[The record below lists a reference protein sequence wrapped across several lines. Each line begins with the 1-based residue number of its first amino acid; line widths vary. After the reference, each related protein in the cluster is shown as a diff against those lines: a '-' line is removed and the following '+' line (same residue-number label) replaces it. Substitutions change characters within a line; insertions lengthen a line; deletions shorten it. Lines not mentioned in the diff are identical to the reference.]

1 MKRKTLLVLTI
12 LMAFYAN
19 SLAEEQ
25 YATIL
30 KTTGGVNIKQSGSA
44 SFSTPAQ
51 MSMGLMK
58 GDAIRTESNG
68 FVAIIFNNDKSMVK
82 IRKNSEIEIK
92 EDYAART
99 IKMTQGR
106 VLVNVTP
113 GVGSNYRIE
122 TATSVASVKGT
133 KFWVFSDQAGDR
145 FYGVNGTVQILN
157 IITGIE
163 SMMQAGQMII
173 STSDGQIVN
182 IPVDPQDMPQDED
195 EVKPEQTPSQ
205 PGEEEGSAET
215 PSGETPSDGTA
226 IEGTASSEPGTET
239 KEPAGKKSGK
249 PFGMGLGLGSVTID
263 GKIYNQIAFR
273 PELKLGKLGVALDVA
288 IYMDDQGNIRKEEW
302 DEVSDYLDK
311 VYYVRWAQQGDP
323 FFIRAGALDNVT
335 FGYGILMNGYSNTT
349 EYPQNKKVGVHTGM
363 QFDKLGWEA
372 FAANLKEISGP
383 GLLGGRMTYKPM
395 KSIPLTFGG
404 TIIIDVNQYK
414 GLKDT
419 DGDYVPDAFDAFST
433 GEFIT
438 PSYFPGF
445 NGVSLVDNK
454 YHSYAAGEIELKG
467 KSFSKDTDTDGIPD
481 KIDYDVDGDGLTDNY
496 PGGTAIDDSMYQDPD
511 PFSTKD
517 QSKTLTA
524 AAFDL
529 GFPVLNMKLFKLT
542 VYGQAATFLSGKVK
556 DYSSGTEFA
565 PGWGIAAP
573 GLKMNIFKIVNLTTE
588 YRYAGENFL
597 YGFWDRA
604 YDFERVA
611 IRQDANGTLYPY
623 TKDQMRLMNEAMQGV
638 FGAIDVNILNYL
650 ILGSYYQHMFTEG
663 TEVKSF
669 MASASIPA
677 GKIPKLAN
685 AIAFYQR
692 NNDDNPFDFKNPSEN
707 TILGYKIGFE
717 LGGGAV
723 ISYVFQKTYRDR
735 NGDGTIDPKKESIAI
750 TTIETGFSF

>member
-1 MKRKTLLVLTI
+1 MKRKILFVLGILVV
-12 LMAFYAN
+12 FCAN
-19 SLAEEQ
+19 SLAGEQ

-30 KTTGGVNIKQSGSA
+30 KTTGVANVKQAGSA
-44 SFSTPAQ
+44 SFSTPAK

-58 GDAIRTESNG
+58 GDAIRTEADG
-68 FVAIIFNNDKSMVK
+68 FVAIIFNNDKSLVK

-133 KFWVFSDQAGDR
+133 KFWVFSDKAGDR
-145 FYGVNGTVQILN
+145 FYGIDGTVQILN

-163 SMMQAGQMII
+163 AIMQAGQMII
-173 STSDGQIVN
+173 STADGQVVS
-182 IPVDPQDMPQDED
+182 IPIEPQDMPQDE
-195 EVKPEQTPSQ
+195 EEQKPAETPSQ
-205 PGEEEGSAET
+205 PGEQEESVT
-215 PSGETPSDGTA
+215 MPSDETTA
-226 IEGTASSEPGTET
+226 EATPTEEPGTET

-288 IYMDDQGNIRKEEW
+288 IYMDEQGNIRKEEW
-302 DEVSDYLDK
+302 DEVTDYLDK

-323 FFIRAGALDNVT
+323 FFARVGALDNVT
-335 FGYGILMNGYSNTT
+335 LGYGILMNGYFNTT
-349 EYPQNKKVGVHTGM
+349 EYPQVRKVGVHTGM

-372 FAANLKEISGP
+372 FIANVKEITGP
-383 GLLGGRMTYKPM
+383 GLLAGRVTYKPL
-395 KSIPLTFGG
+395 KRIPLTFGS
-404 TIIIDVNQYK
+404 TLLIDVNQYK

-433 GEFIT
+433 GKFTT

-445 NGVSLVDNK
+445 NGTSLVDNK
-454 YHSYAAGEIELKG
+454 NHNFGAGEIKLKG
-467 KSFSKDTDTDGIPD
+467 KSFSKDTDRDGIPD
-481 KIDYDVDGDGLTDNY
+481 EIDYDVDGDGLTDNL
-496 PGGTAIDDSMYQDPD
+496 PNMVTTLDDSMYQAPD

-517 QSKTLTA
+517 KSKTLTA

-529 GFPVLNMKLFKLT
+529 GFPVLNMKFFKLT
-542 VYGQAATFLSGKVK
+542 VYGQAATFISGKVK
-556 DYSSGTEFA
+556 DYNSGTEFA

-588 YRYAGENFL
+588 YRYAGKNFL

-611 IRQDANGTLYPY
+611 IRQDANRTLYPY

-650 ILGSYYQHMFTEG
+650 ILGSYYQHMFTSG
-663 TEVKSF
+663 NEVKSF

-692 NNDDNPFDFKNPSEN
+692 NNDDNPFDFKHPSEN

-723 ISYVFQKTYRDR
+723 ISYVFQKTFRDSDG
-735 NGDGTIDPKKESIAI
+735 NGKIDPKTEAVNL